1 MAEEPSKAKMDVT
14 TLLRNYSGWVDTG
27 DIQFLGKEAPRSE
40 VKERVDALWCIMN
53 KLREKDELRE
63 KQEGKNLEK
72 KQEQGEGQDWYEA
85 HEKGRK
91 LWEVL
96 AKYALRDIEPT
107 AKGNSTLYDFLDAET
122 QFEDILYGLES
133 HYRDHTL
140 HSLWVYLIGEHI
152 LRNRIEDSVS
162 DKSIYL
168 REKLDWYLYNDITE
182 DADKSSIPKVL
193 ANYSKI
199 KKSILAKVVER
210 HTDAMW
216 CIMALCHD
224 LGYSLEKLRD
234 LNDKVKQVLKFFDIS
249 DLEHT
254 GYSLDIEHQ
263 YLVSQCLELMAMD
276 VRIVPGEDYSEIT
289 DKDYEQLNEKLKEF
303 VDTKL
308 EEEIVNTKLEEA
320 VDKEIKKQ
328 ITGASI
334 KLDTT
339 RIIKSAAGLKG
350 KKELDQIRK
359 LEEKTLVKCY
369 RDDSTY
375 WRLCRALEKKQHG
388 ILSSYLIFKIL
399 GIFADA
405 TVRGPAEEWG
415 LDDDETVENII
426 RGDIL
431 FAIAQHEFD
440 FTHIF
445 EFSSLAD
452 VLVLADEL
460 EEFSRLGRPLQSRE
474 YLPTMATAE
483 VGFNLNEGNIEIN
496 ITYDVKEKHNL
507 IDFFIRKA
515 ERLCSLYSL
524 NERDESEGLYRIRQ
538 ITMIARK
545 KVEAKKSRTGY
556 TLELIIEIKSEQNS
570 IAWLPNDEFS
580 GTVPNSDTKDYPIS
594 LYDDKIRIK
603 EKLLSEWF
611 GMRKGK
617 RKLSKEW
624 KKEIDEY
631 VELQK
636 QSEEKT

>member
-1 MAEEPSKAKMDVT
+1 MDVT

-27 DIQFLGKEAPRSE
+27 DIQFLEKEAPRSE
-40 VKERVDALWCIMN
+40 VKEHVDALWCIMN

-63 KQEGKNLEK
+63 KQEGKNPEK

-85 HEKGRK
+85 HKKGRK

-289 DKDYEQLNEKLKEF
+289 DKNYKLLNEKLKEF

-308 EEEIVNTKLEEA
+308 EEDIVNTKLEEA

-515 ERLCSLYSL
+515 ERLCSVYSL
-524 NERDESEGLYRIRQ
+524 NERDEPKGRYRIQQ
-538 ITMIARK
+538 IAMT
-545 KVEAKKSRTGY
+545 AKKKIKPNNGGAGK
-556 TLELIIEIKSEQNS
+556 TLKLTIEINKGPNS
-570 IAWLPNDEFS
+570 IARLPKYESS

-611 GMRKGK
+611 EMRKGK

-624 KKEIDEY
+624 EEEIGKY
-631 VELQK
+631 TQLQK
-636 QSEEKT
+636 QSKEKM